1 VSTYQWLLAL
11 HITAAFL
18 FFGGSVA
25 AGVLYT
31 LSVRAERPSET
42 AYLLRLIR
50 LTLPVI
56 FAGVAGTLVLGIW
69 LWHERHYSIGA
80 FWIWASIVLW
90 ALSGFLGQRGGE
102 HQEKAR
108 KMAESLAAAGDTASD
123 ELRAIL
129 RDPKGSALSWLAGVA
144 TLGILVL
151 MIWKPG
157 S

>member
-1 VSTYQWLLAL
+1 VSTYHWLLAL
-11 HITAAFL
+11 HVTAAFL
-18 FFGGSVA
+18 VFGGSVA
-25 AGVLYT
+25 AGVLNV
-31 LSVRAERPSET
+31 LAVRAERPSDT
-42 AYLLRLIR
+42 AFLLRLIR
-50 LTLPVI
+50 VTLPAI
-56 FAGVAGTLVLGIW
+56 GVGILGTLVLGIW

-108 KMAESLAAAGDTASD
+108 KLAESLAAAGDAATD

-129 RDPKGSALSWLAGVA
+129 RDPKGSAMSWLAGVA